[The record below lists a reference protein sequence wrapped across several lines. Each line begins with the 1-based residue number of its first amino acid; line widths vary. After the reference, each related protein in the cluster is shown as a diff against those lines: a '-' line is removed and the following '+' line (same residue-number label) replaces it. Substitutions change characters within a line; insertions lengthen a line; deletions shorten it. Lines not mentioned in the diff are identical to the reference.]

1 MSKYFLR
8 DCVSF
13 TTGINPSRVQVS
25 NSKFYDQ
32 NDFVNDYNFINKAN
46 IKDKFFDGE
55 NLLELKEGD
64 VVISVVM
71 RQAAIVSKGNDGKI
85 LTLNF
90 IKVDFDNNFLDKKYF
105 LYLFNFYSGVK
116 RQKERMLQGTG
127 AVLKIP
133 VKSLNDIEIP
143 VISMSEQMKIGE
155 AYKKTV
161 CLNNY
166 LDKYKSLMEK
176 CVNSILEESV
186 RGRRR

>member
-13 TTGINPSRVQVS
+13 TPGINPSRVQIS
-25 NSKFYDQ
+25 NLEFYDQ
-32 NDFVNDYNFINKAN
+32 NDFVRDYNFEEAEKAFVGTE
-46 IKDKFFDGE
+46 DF
-55 NLLELKEGD
+55 LRVKEGD

-90 IKVDFDNNFLDKKYF
+90 IKVDFDNDFLDKKYF
-105 LYLFNFYSGVK
+105 LYLFNSYSGVK

-166 LDKYKSLMEK
+166 LDKYKCLMGK
-176 CVNSILEESV
+176 CVNSILEETV
-186 RGRRR
+186 KGRRK

>member
-13 TTGINPSRVQVS
+13 TPGINPSRVQIS
-25 NSKFYDQ
+25 NLEFYDQ
-32 NDFVNDYNFINKAN
+32 NDFVSDYNFEGTEKSSIGTE
-46 IKDKFFDGE
+46 DF
-55 NLLELKEGD
+55 LRVKEGD

-71 RQAAIVSKGNDGKI
+71 RKAAIVGKGNDGKI

-90 IKVDFDNNFLDKKYF
+90 IKVDFDNDFLDKKYF
-105 LYLFNFYSGVK
+105 LYLFNSYSGVK

-133 VKSLNDIEIP
+133 VKSLNDIVIP
-143 VISMSEQMKIGE
+143 IISMSEQMKIGE
-155 AYKKTV
+155 AYKKAV

-166 LDKYKSLMEK
+166 LDKYKCLMGK

-186 RGRRR
+186 KGRGK

>member
-1 MSKYFLR
+1 MGEYFLKN
-8 DCVSF
+8 CVSF
-13 TTGINPSRVQVS
+13 TPGINPSRIQTTDLE
-25 NSKFYDQ
+25 FYDQ
-32 NDFVNDYNFINKAN
+32 NDFVNDYNFINKVN
-46 IKDKFFDGE
+46 IKDKSFDGE
-55 NLLELKEGD
+55 NLLKLKEGD
-64 VVISVVM
+64 VVISVVT

-90 IKVDFDNNFLDKKYF
+90 IKVDFDNDFLDKKYF
-105 LYLFNFYSGVK
+105 LYLFNSYSGVK

-143 VISMSEQMKIGE
+143 IISMSEQVKIGE
-155 AYKKTV
+155 AYKKTI

-166 LDKYKSLMEK
+166 LAKYKSLMEK
-176 CVNSILEESV
+176 CANSILEESV

>member
-13 TTGINPSRVQVS
+13 TPGINPSRVQIS
-25 NSKFYDQ
+25 NLEFYDQ
-32 NDFVNDYNFINKAN
+32 NNFVSDYNFEETEKASVGTE
-46 IKDKFFDGE
+46 DF
-55 NLLELKEGD
+55 LRVKEGD

-71 RQAAIVSKGNDGKI
+71 RQAAIVGKGNDGKI

-90 IKVDFDNNFLDKKYF
+90 IKVDFDNDFLDKKYF
-105 LYLFNFYSGVK
+105 LYLFNSYSGVK

-143 VISMSEQMKIGE
+143 VISMPEQMKIGE

-166 LDKYKSLMEK
+166 LDKYKCLMGK
-176 CVNSILEESV
+176 CVNSILEETV
-186 RGRRR
+186 KGRRK

>member
-13 TTGINPSRVQVS
+13 TPGINPSRVQIS
-25 NSKFYDQ
+25 NLEFYDQ
-32 NDFVNDYNFINKAN
+32 NDFVSDYNFEEAEKASVGTE
-46 IKDKFFDGE
+46 DF
-55 NLLELKEGD
+55 LRVKEGD

-90 IKVDFDNNFLDKKYF
+90 IKVDFDNDFLDKKYF
-105 LYLFNFYSGVK
+105 LYLFNSYSGVK

-143 VISMSEQMKIGE
+143 VISMLEQMKIGE

-166 LDKYKSLMEK
+166 LDKYKCLMGK

-186 RGRRR
+186 KGRRK

>member
-1 MSKYFLR
+1 MGKYFLR
-8 DCVSF
+8 ECVSF
-13 TTGINPSRVQVS
+13 TPGINPSRVQVS
-25 NSKFYDQ
+25 NSEFYDQ
-32 NDFVNDYNFINKAN
+32 NDFVNDYNFEETEKASVGTE
-46 IKDKFFDGE
+46 DF
-55 NLLELKEGD
+55 LRVKEGD

-90 IKVDFDNNFLDKKYF
+90 IKVDFNNDVLDEKYF
-105 LYLFNFYSGVK
+105 LYLFNSYSVVK

-133 VKSLNDIEIP
+133 VKSLRDIEIP
-143 VISMSEQMKIGE
+143 VISMLEQMKIGE
-155 AYKKTV
+155 AYKKAV

-166 LDKYKSLMEK
+166 LEKYKCLIRK

-186 RGRRR
+186 KGRRK

>member
-1 MSKYFLR
+1 MGEYFLKN
-8 DCVSF
+8 CVSF
-13 TTGINPSRVQVS
+13 TPGINPSRIQTTDLE
-25 NSKFYDQ
+25 FYDQ
-32 NDFVNDYNFINKAN
+32 NDFVNDYNFINKVN
-46 IKDKFFDGE
+46 IKDKSFDSE
-55 NLLELKEGD
+55 NLLKLKEGD
-64 VVISVVM
+64 VVISVVT

-90 IKVDFDNNFLDKKYF
+90 IKVDFDNDFLDKKYF
-105 LYLFNFYSGVK
+105 LYLFNSYSGVK

-127 AVLKIP
+127 SVLKIP

-143 VISMSEQMKIGE
+143 IISMSEQVKIGE
-155 AYKKTV
+155 AYKKTI

-176 CVNSILEESV
+176 CANSILEESV

>member
-13 TTGINPSRVQVS
+13 TPGINPSRVQIS
-25 NSKFYDQ
+25 NFEFYDQ
-32 NDFVNDYNFINKAN
+32 NDFVNDYIFEETEKTSVGTE
-46 IKDKFFDGE
+46 DF
-55 NLLELKEGD
+55 LRVKEGD

-90 IKVDFDNNFLDKKYF
+90 IKVDFDNDFLDKKYF
-105 LYLFNFYSGVK
+105 LYLFNSYSSVK

-143 VISMSEQMKIGE
+143 IISMSEQVKIGE

-176 CVNSILEESV
+176 CANSILEESV
-186 RGRRR
+186 RGREK

>member
-8 DCVSF
+8 ECVSF
-13 TTGINPSRVQVS
+13 TPGINPSRVQIS
-25 NSKFYDQ
+25 NLEFYDQ
-32 NDFVNDYNFINKAN
+32 NDFVSDYNFEGTEKAS
-46 IKDKFFDGE
+46 IGTEDF
-55 NLLELKEGD
+55 LRVKEGD

-71 RQAAIVSKGNDGKI
+71 RKAAIVGKGNDGKI

-90 IKVDFDNNFLDKKYF
+90 IKVDFDNDFLDKKYF
-105 LYLFNFYSGVK
+105 LYLFNSYSGVK
-116 RQKERMLQGTG
+116 RQKKRMLQGTG

-155 AYKKTV
+155 AYKKAV

-166 LDKYKSLMEK
+166 LDKYKCLMGK

-186 RGRRR
+186 KGRGK